1 MKKVLFTV
9 LAIIAYCT
17 ATNAQS
23 IIDGDDQRNP
33 NDFYQKGIVVG
44 KKAMP
49 YPSVRENDVIWES
62 VIWREIDYNEKFN
75 QFFYFPTDESK
86 QTQGR
91 INLVNLIVN
100 AVKNGDIPSYE
111 DDDMVRE
118 YDVAEAMKHLFGE
131 ARTKKIALTDAD
143 GQPIYDPE
151 TDEIMMKDTVIDAT
165 FNNESATRIQLKE
178 EWYIDKQDTRQK
190 VRIVGLMFH
199 YKKTMEGE
207 GGQDR
212 EVDAESFWIPMDDM
226 RVRQVLVNA
235 NIFDEHNEALEK
247 SYDDVFIQRRFDSY
261 VVRDSNTP
269 NRFVSDYLTGIDAI
283 LESQNI
289 EDMIFD
295 IESDMWEY

>member
-1 MKKVLFTV
+1 MKKVLIYA
-9 LAIIAYCT
+9 LALVGYC
-17 ATNAQS
+17 AAANAQS
-23 IIDGDDQRNP
+23 IIDADDQRDP
-33 NDFYQKGIVVG
+33 NDFYEKFIVKG
-44 KKAMP
+44 KKALP
-49 YPSVRENDVIWES
+49 LPDPRESDVVWEER
-62 VIWREIDYNEKFN
+62 VWREIHFNEKFN
-75 QFFYFPTDESK
+75 QFFYFPTDENK

-100 AVKNGDIPSYE
+100 AVKNGDIPTYE
-111 DDDMVRE
+111 DDDMLRE

-151 TDEIMMKDTVIDAT
+151 TDEVMMKDTVIDAT

-178 EWYIDKQDTRQK
+178 RWYIDKQDTRQK

-199 YKKTMEGE
+199 YKKVMEGE

-212 EVDAESFWIPMDDM
+212 EADAESFWIPMDDM

-235 NIFDEHNEALEK
+235 NVYDEHNDALEM
-247 SYDDVFIQRRFDSY
+247 SYDDIFLQRKFDSY
-261 VVRDSNTP
+261 VVRKSNTY
-269 NRFVSDYLTGIDAI
+269 NRSVSDYLTGIDAI

-289 EDMIFD
+289 EDEIFE